1 MSDRYPEKPLTLA
14 KSPAARLVVT
24 SGVATRGLALATS
37 ILNLPVSVPGP
48 GELKLSRTMRTCLL
62 EACRAG
68 ITRPVEY
75 RWLDMAA
82 RGEMHPDILL
92 AKFSESVRRRLSP
105 EWNHLGRG
113 IECYRRGQWENAIN
127 EFRAA
132 FIKMFQNTAKAGRMR
147 RKLGK
152 GDFEGEAKL
161 RCGFFQVYK
170 QSLREH
176 GDIKVAVRDLREMA
190 GLYPEIWD
198 AHLCLAEVLKGCGEF
213 DKATV
218 EYHEAARLG
227 ATTGFSVDEPA
238 D

>member
-1 MSDRYPEKPLTLA
+1 MSDRYPEKPSTLA
-14 KSPAARLVVT
+14 KSPAAHLVVT
-24 SGVATRGLALATS
+24 SGVAARGLALAAS
-37 ILNLPVSVPGP
+37 ILNLPVSVPGT
-48 GELKLSRTMRTCLL
+48 GELKLSGVMRTRLL
-62 EACRAG
+62 DACRAG

-82 RGEMHPDILL
+82 RGEMHPDVLL

-113 IECYRRGQWENAIN
+113 IESYLRGQWEDAIN

-152 GDFEGEAKL
+152 GDFEGESKL
-161 RCGFFQVYK
+161 RCSFFQVYK

-176 GDIKVAVRDLREMA
+176 GDIRVAVRDLREMA

-213 DKATV
+213 DKAAV
-218 EYHEAARLG
+218 EYREAARLG
-227 ATTGFSVDEPA
+227 GTAGFSEDGSA